1 LEKALSL
8 SDDSSAADVW
18 FNIGNLA
25 VGIGDLNLAYQACK
39 IAISIDAYH
48 AESFNNLGIL
58 ELRKGN
64 IEQARSNFQTAGKLA
79 PHMFEP
85 FFNGALVS
93 FKLGDCQ
100 ESFELAQ
107 KALEAFPEHT
117 DSKELIKQLKKHFTM
132 L

>member
-1 LEKALSL
+1 M
-8 SDDSSAADVW
+8 ADVW
-18 FNIGNLA
+18 YNIGQIA
-25 VGIGDLNLAYQACK
+25 IGIGDLNLAFQAFK
-39 IAISIDAYH
+39 IAIAADASH

-64 IEQARSNFQTAGKLA
+64 IEQARSHFQSAWKIA
-79 PHMFEP
+79 PHLFEP

-100 ESFELAQ
+100 ESFNMAQ